1 MEHRV
6 STTVAAPPEQIWPL
20 FMDLERWPE
29 LTESITS
36 LRRLDTGP
44 LHIGSEAVIKQPRL
58 PRARWRVTEL
68 NPGHSFIWQTKV
80 GAVTSVGGHVITPQG
95 QGSEIILTL
104 SLHGPF
110 ARTTDALI
118 GRLTE
123 RNLALELDGFRRAAE
138 SAPA

>member
-1 MEHRV
+1 M
-6 STTVAAPPEQIWPL
+6 STAVAASPEQIWPL
-20 FMDLERWPE
+20 FMNLERWPE

-44 LHIGSEAVIKQPRL
+44 LQIGSETEIKQPRL

-68 NPGHSFIWQTKV
+68 DPGHSFTWETKV
-80 GAVTSVGGHVITPQG
+80 GAVTSVGAHIVTPQG

-110 ARTTDALI
+110 ARTTGALLS
-118 GRLTE
+118 RFTQ
-123 RNLALELDGFRRAAE
+123 RNLTLELDGFRRAAE
-138 SAPA
+138 SAPV

>member
-1 MEHRV
+1 MEHRL
-6 STTVAAPPEQIWPL
+6 STAVAAPPEQIWPL

-68 NPGHSFIWQTKV
+68 DPGHSFTWETKV
-80 GAVTSVGGHVITPQG
+80 GAVTSVGGHIVTPQG

-110 ARTTDALI
+110 ARTADALI
-118 GRLTE
+118 GRFSQ
-123 RNLALELDGFRRAAE
+123 RNLTLELDGFRRAAE
-138 SAPA
+138 SAR